1 MPLQASKDNPFGYR
15 NPKMTEKPEWWWT
28 IIVCI
33 PYLLA
38 LQMFETA
45 SYVKTLLDQHG
56 FLEDLLYYI
65 PGAVRRFPWWFH
77 ILHFY
82 LAYFGVVQN
91 KKWPHYLKFHVAM
104 SFLLEQAL

>member
-1 MPLQASKDNPFGYR
+1 
-15 NPKMTEKPEWWWT
+15 MTEKPEWWWR

-33 PYLLA
+33 PSLLA
-38 LQMFETA
+38 LQMFETT
-45 SYVKTLLDQHG
+45 SYVQTLLDQHG

-65 PGAVRRFPWWFH
+65 LGVVRSLPWWFY

-91 KKWPHYLKFHVAM
+91 KKWPHYLRFHVAM
-104 SFLLEQAL
+104 SFLLE